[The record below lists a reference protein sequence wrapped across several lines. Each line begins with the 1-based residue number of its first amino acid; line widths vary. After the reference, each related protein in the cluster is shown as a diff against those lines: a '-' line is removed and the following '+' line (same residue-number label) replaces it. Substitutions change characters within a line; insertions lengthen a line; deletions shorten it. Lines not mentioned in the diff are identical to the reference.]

1 MYMQSETNKR
11 TSLDQRGRAGLQF
24 LGSLQVF
31 SSGALLDAARTEFD
45 EQPEAAS
52 LTEEFKRDTSDTTI
66 WKDRL
71 SRARDVAER
80 SVGYRMNRF
89 YQRYVA
95 EENWVRSI
103 AGVERRRESFETEV
117 SAMQQPVDESR
128 LGLNPDL
135 NVPEYY
141 DGVEWH
147 LQPGGL
153 GGYDLSGPMAYAG
166 FLPHVFMRGG
176 FAAVAVNDDIMA
188 QRVAVIDQFPKSSYR
203 RIYDAGSGGAG
214 TLSILHRKYPDA
226 ELVSGDLSAQSL
238 RTGLRMSS
246 AMGIEMEFRQED
258 ARQTAEPDNGVD
270 GVITYAL
277 HHEMPP
283 EVSLQVFKEMF
294 RILEPGGDI
303 VISDPPPFRA
313 VPPLQAVLLDWE
325 TENRAEPYFTDAGI
339 ANLAQMLRDVGFE
352 EVEEY
357 ALQDTGYP
365 WVTRGRKPVATGG

>member
-1 MYMQSETNKR
+1 MTTTQPKR

-31 SSGALLDAARTEFD
+31 SSGPLLEAVREEFD
-45 EQPEAAS
+45 EQPEAAA
-52 LTEEFKRDTSDTTI
+52 LTEEFAQDVTDPEVWR
-66 WKDRL
+66 DRL
-71 SRARDVAER
+71 DRAREVAER
-80 SVGYRMNRF
+80 SVGYRMNRL

-103 AGVERRRESFETEV
+103 EGVERRREAFEAEV
-117 SAMQQPVDESR
+117 STMRQPVDEGK
-128 LGLNPDL
+128 LQLDPDL
-135 NVPEYY
+135 QPPEYY
-141 DGVEWH
+141 EGVEWH

-153 GGYDLSGPMAYAG
+153 DSYDLSGPMAYAG

-188 QRVAVIDQFPKSSYR
+188 QRVAVIDQFRKPTYR
-203 RIYDAGSGGAG
+203 RLYDAGSGGAG
-214 TLSILHRKYPDA
+214 TLSLLHRKFPDA
-226 ELVSGDLSAQSL
+226 ELVSGDMSAQSL
-238 RTGLRMSS
+238 RNGLRMSQ
-246 AMGIEMEFRQED
+246 AMGIDMEFRQED
-258 ARQTAEPDNGVD
+258 ARATREPDNSVD

-283 EVSLQVFKEMF
+283 EVSLQVFQEMF

-313 VPPLQAVLLDWE
+313 VPPLQAVMLDWE
-325 TENRAEPYFTDAGI
+325 TDNRAEPYFTDAGI

-352 EVEEY
+352 DVEEY
-357 ALQDTGYP
+357 ALQDTHYP
-365 WVTRGRKPVATGG
+365 WVTRGRKPASADTGR